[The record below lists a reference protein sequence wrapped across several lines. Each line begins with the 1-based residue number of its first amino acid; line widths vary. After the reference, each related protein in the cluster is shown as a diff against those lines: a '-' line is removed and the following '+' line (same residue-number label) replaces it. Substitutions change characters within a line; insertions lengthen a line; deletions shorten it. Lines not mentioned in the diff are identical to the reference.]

1 MVEPQCEGGNDAC
14 THIDDQINRHR
25 RWDVYL
31 GLDMTNLTKYFW
43 QVYKEEELGLYESR
57 SFFRAPMIEMCF
69 LMRGHVTP
77 QIFLNI
83 LILLGF
89 S

>member
-1 MVEPQCEGGNDAC
+1 
-14 THIDDQINRHR
+14 
-25 RWDVYL
+25 
-31 GLDMTNLTKYFW
+31 MTNLTKYFW